1 MRYPLLALVALAAF
15 SFVSCGQGN
24 KEGVR
29 RVAVVSNCV
38 DPFWNVCAAG
48 ARAKADELGIEVEVV
63 FPDGSAQDQKQK
75 LEDLRIRGVDGIAV
89 SALDASGLNDVLN
102 AIAAEMP
109 LITQDSDAP
118 GSDRVCFIGVDNYA
132 AGRVVGKLVK
142 EACPDGGKV
151 AIFIGRLEQQ
161 NSRDRR
167 QGVIDE
173 LLDRDFDSSRFDEV
187 GSVPKGGK
195 YEVIGTLVDNSDQSQ
210 AKASAEDTLT
220 AHPDLACMVGLF
232 AYNPPNCLE
241 AARSAGKLGEVKI
254 VGFDEDDVTLEGI
267 EAGTIYATV
276 SQNPY
281 EYGSESVRVLNALC
295 DGDKSV
301 IPAGGV
307 ITVPSE
313 AVRKDN
319 VVAFRKALE
328 ERRQGDQ

>member
-1 MRYPLLALVALAAF
+1 M
-15 SFVSCGQGN
+15 
-24 KEGVR
+24 
-29 RVAVVSNCV
+29 AVVSNCV